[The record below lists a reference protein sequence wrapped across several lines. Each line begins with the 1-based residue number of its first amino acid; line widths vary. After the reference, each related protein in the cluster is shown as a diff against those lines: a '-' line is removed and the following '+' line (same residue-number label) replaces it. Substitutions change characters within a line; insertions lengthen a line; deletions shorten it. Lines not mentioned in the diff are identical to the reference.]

1 MAAGGMDVGALI
13 SNQMMAA
20 AKVME
25 EQIDQEMEKLEK
37 LDEDDLEML
46 KVRTKSTSFPT
57 TFVQHRLLTQMLLN
71 CTMIRRIRITL
82 IGTLLL

>member
-1 MAAGGMDVGALI
+1 MAGGMDVGALI

-37 LDEDDLEML
+37 LDEDDLELL
-46 KVRTKSTSFPT
+46 KVRNSQLNVADAVSSQISELFE
-57 TFVQHRLLTQMLLN
+57 RLTLRLTN
-71 CTMIRRIRITL
+71 CRKI
-82 IGTLLL
+82 

>member
-1 MAAGGMDVGALI
+1 MAGGMDVGALI

-37 LDEDDLEML
+37 LDEDDLELL
-46 KVRTKSTSFPT
+46 KVRNRK
-57 TFVQHRLLTQMLLN
+57 
-71 CTMIRRIRITL
+71 
-82 IGTLLL
+82 